1 MLYSEPYY
9 SFDTNKISQTMNFIT
24 QISVPVNV
32 RSNLQTHQCAN
43 S

>member
-9 SFDTNKISQTMNFIT
+9 SFELNKISQTMSFIT

-32 RSNLQTHQCAN
+32 TIKLTN
-43 S
+43 SSMR